1 MIVGSKPEALRTE
14 YAEEG
19 NYDGAYHGDIVFY
32 IQRAGDGGGDSFND
46 DGSLNKQ
53 ALDDPY
59 FNQGPEPIYDGP
71 FGLGAGVGAQT
82 LWNQVYFGSGY
93 YSDNNYYD
101 RYDYDY
107 KDYDYKD
114 YDYDYDGGP
123 AGNISDEDDQFPGV
137 WTEAAARLN
146 ELREA
151 ISNAFPNLESFD
163 GTEILRS
170 SSASEYFFNNALGR
184 RFTPDASDDILET
197 LERGSKA
204 DLAADLAK
212 ASGNVMNSAD
222 LIAGINSG
230 SIGYVT
236 ESTKAANI
244 LTGRNTGRTY
254 RSMR

>member
-14 YAEEG
+14 YAEDG
-19 NYDGAYHGDIVFY
+19 TYDGAYHGDIVFY
-32 IQRAGDGGGDSFND
+32 IQRAGESGGGDDND
-46 DGSLNKQ
+46 ENGDGSLNKQ
-53 ALDDPY
+53 ALDDSPLD
-59 FNQGPEPIYDGP
+59 QGPEPIYDGP
-71 FGLGAGVGAQT
+71 FGLGAGIGAQT
-82 LWNQVYFGSGY
+82 LWNQLYFGSDA
-93 YSDNNYYD
+93 YSDFNYYYGD
-101 RYDYDY
+101 DNYN
-107 KDYDYKD
+107 
-114 YDYDYDGGP
+114 DYDGGP
-123 AGNISDEDDQFPGV
+123 SGSISDEDDQFPGV
-137 WTEAAARLN
+137 WTEAAARVN

-163 GTEILRS
+163 NTEILRS

-204 DLAADLAK
+204 DLAVELAK
-212 ASGNVMNSAD
+212 ASGNIMNSAD

-236 ESTKAANI
+236 ESTKAANT